1 MMRPKE
7 IFILKGNTAIAEAEA
22 ESKKRQ
28 KKISRRGLYFKVS
41 YNYNCMI
48 SEGEGYMNH
57 FSV

>member
-41 YNYNCMI
+41 YN
-48 SEGEGYMNH
+48 
-57 FSV
+57 